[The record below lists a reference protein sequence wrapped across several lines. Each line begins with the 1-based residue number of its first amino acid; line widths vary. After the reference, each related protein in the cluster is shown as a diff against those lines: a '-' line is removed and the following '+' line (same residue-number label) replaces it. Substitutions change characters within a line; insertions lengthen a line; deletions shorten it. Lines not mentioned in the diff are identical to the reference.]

1 MMARH
6 FTPLCADIDRE
17 LSNLKQLTIE
27 AEETLDGARRQVT
40 FLELRAAGSIL
51 HDFYSGIEKI
61 FRRIALEVDGS
72 LPAGPDWHLQL
83 LLRMA
88 SPLQEAR
95 PAVINEDLKNRLG
108 EYLRFR
114 HLIRNIY
121 GFELQWDRC
130 HDLLYDLFDLFADL
144 SAQLQ
149 RFQQFLLSL
158 E

>member
-1 MMARH
+1 MTAQH

-17 LSNLKQLTIE
+17 LNNLKRLT
-27 AEETLDGARRQVT
+27 AESETLLDRARQQVT
-40 FLELRAAGSIL
+40 FLELRTAGSVL
-51 HDFYSGIEKI
+51 HDFYSGTEKV

-88 SPLQEAR
+88 SPLRDAR

-130 HDLLYDLFDLFADL
+130 HDLLYDLPDLFSDL
-144 SAQLQ
+144 SSQLQ
-149 RFQQFLLSL
+149 RFQQFLLSV